1 VVLEPCS
8 RSRFPFPGN
17 VVSSK
22 KRESATPDSGES
34 SQRRPRRRQPR
45 RDLRCPAHPEQELA
59 GGGRRYFLHL
69 LRAEELIQRGMPPGR
84 SRLVIAAYPV
94 LTLSN
99 EWLEELFCQKCG
111 LSRWC
116 HVTRHDRVEHSVR
129 WAPPELWQQVA
140 HVDPL
145 HANPSVSEFS
155 RRQAGRRD
163 TRRYWDP

>member
-1 VVLEPCS
+1 
-8 RSRFPFPGN
+8 
-17 VVSSK
+17 
-22 KRESATPDSGES
+22 
-34 SQRRPRRRQPR
+34 
-45 RDLRCPAHPEQELA
+45 
-59 GGGRRYFLHL
+59 L